1 MTEHIQNY
9 VKQHEPFICIL
20 VPCYSGSCCIGFID
34 SLIKTVDLC
43 KTNRIRCK
51 YLFMKDDNLIHHVRN
66 NLVAKALSVD
76 GVTHI
81 MFIDEQVV
89 WNPYDILKLL
99 LSDKYIV
106 GGACP
111 KKHINWENLT
121 NNPKCISVF
130 NEKNKTHFSNDIFI
144 QHKLSD
150 YNIEIKDNTQISINN
165 NLTMVDK
172 MSFDFVMIKRAVFEK
187 MFCAFPNTKYIDE
200 GNFLVDTEN
209 NYAYTLFNIGK
220 EKNNI
225 LSECDVF
232 CKRWKNMGGSFWV
245 NVTLNLTVSSRY
257 DYKGAFYNS
266 LI

>member
-1 MTEHIQNY
+1 
-9 VKQHEPFICIL
+9 
-20 VPCYSGSCCIGFID
+20 
-34 SLIKTVDLC
+34 
-43 KTNRIRCK
+43 
-51 YLFMKDDNLIHHVRN
+51 
-66 NLVAKALSVD
+66 
-76 GVTHI
+76 
-81 MFIDEQVV
+81 
-89 WNPYDILKLL
+89 
-99 LSDKYIV
+99 
-106 GGACP
+106 
-111 KKHINWENLT
+111 
-121 NNPKCISVF
+121 
-130 NEKNKTHFSNDIFI
+130 
-144 QHKLSD
+144 
-150 YNIEIKDNTQISINN
+150 
-165 NLTMVDK
+165 
-172 MSFDFVMIKRAVFEK
+172 MIKRAVFEK